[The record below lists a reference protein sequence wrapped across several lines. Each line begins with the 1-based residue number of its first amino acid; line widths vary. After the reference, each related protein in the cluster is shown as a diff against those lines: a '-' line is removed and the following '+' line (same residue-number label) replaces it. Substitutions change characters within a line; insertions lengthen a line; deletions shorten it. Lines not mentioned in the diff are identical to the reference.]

1 MQPSISPKKYS
12 PLSKNNAMQLH
23 DIQKIYFI
31 GIGGIGMSALARYFK
46 QHRGAEVY
54 GYDRTP
60 SPLTDALTAEGMHI
74 HFEDDTRQI
83 PEGIDLVVYTPAIPS
98 DHGELNYFRERGY
111 VVLKRAA
118 VLGIISRGMK
128 AIAIGGTHGKTTT
141 TSITTHILRS
151 SGIDC
156 SAFLGGI
163 AENFQSNYVAGSGE
177 WFVVEADEYDRSFLQ
192 LNPEIT
198 AILSMDADHLDIYG
212 DVAAMHDT
220 FREFVQRTNDN
231 GRVLYRSGLPLDTP
245 TDSTFHLATFGEETV
260 SDFQIH
266 HLRFEAGYSTFDVT
280 SPMFNMTDVQFTLP
294 GRHNALNALV
304 GIAIAQWL
312 GASAEGIRAALQTF
326 KGIKRR
332 FEFVVRGA
340 GTVGSPVFI
349 DDYAHHPTELTAA
362 IQATREL
369 YPEARI
375 TGIFQPHLY
384 SRTQDFYEGF
394 AAALDLLD
402 EAYLLPIYPAREQA
416 IPGVTSEGIAERMQ
430 LEAVHLVPK
439 EELLDRIDWR
449 QQEVVLT
456 LGAGD
461 IDRLV
466 PPIAK
471 RMGGLA

>member
-1 MQPSISPKKYS
+1 
-12 PLSKNNAMQLH
+12 MQLH

-46 QHRGAEVY
+46 QHRKADVY

-60 SPLTDALTAEGMHI
+60 SPLTDALIAEGMHI
-74 HFEDDTRQI
+74 HFEDDIQQI

-98 DHGELNYFRERGY
+98 DHGELNYFKERGY

-151 SGIDC
+151 AGIDC

-163 AENFQSNYVAGSGE
+163 AENFKSNYVAGNGE

-192 LNPEIT
+192 LNPEI
-198 AILSMDADHLDIYG
+198 AAVLSMDADHLDIYG
-212 DVAAMHDT
+212 DVSAMHDT
-220 FREFVQRTNDN
+220 FREFVRRTNDK
-231 GRVLYRSGLPLDTP
+231 GRVLYRTGLPLDTA
-245 TDSTFHLATFGEETV
+245 TDRQLNMATFGDDADSTFAI
-260 SDFQIH
+260 QN
-266 HLRFEAGYSTFDVT
+266 LRFEGGFSTFDVV
-280 SPMFNMTDVQFTLP
+280 SPIFNMSAVQFTLP

-312 GASAEGIRAALQTF
+312 GASAEGIRVALQTF

-340 GTVGSPVFI
+340 GTVASPVFI
-349 DDYAHHPTELTAA
+349 DDYAHHPTELEAA
-362 IQATREL
+362 IQAAREL
-369 YPEARI
+369 YPNARI

-384 SRTQDFYEGF
+384 SRTQDFHEGF

-402 EAYLLPIYPAREQA
+402 AAYLLPIYPARELPIA
-416 IPGVTSEGIAERMQ
+416 GVASEMIVERMTLASKHLVQ
-430 LEAVHLVPK
+430 KEAV
-439 EELLDRIDWR
+439 LDYIDWS
-449 QQEVVLT
+449 QQAVVLT

-466 PPIAK
+466 APIAE
-471 RMGGLA
+471 RLASVT

>member
-1 MQPSISPKKYS
+1 
-12 PLSKNNAMQLH
+12 
-23 DIQKIYFI
+23 
-31 GIGGIGMSALARYFK
+31 MSALARYFK

-60 SPLTDALTAEGMHI
+60 SPLTDALIAEGMHL
-74 HFEDDTRQI
+74 HFEDDIRQI
-83 PEGIDLVVYTPAIPS
+83 PAGIDLVVYTPAVPDTHS
-98 DHGELNYFRERGY
+98 ELNYFRERGF

-141 TSITTHILRS
+141 TSITTHILRA

-163 AENFQSNYVAGSGE
+163 AENFQSNYVAGNSE

-212 DVAAMHDT
+212 NVAVMYDT
-220 FREFVQRTNDN
+220 FKEFVQRTNDH
-231 GRVLYRSGLPLDTP
+231 GRLLYRAGLPLSLDAE
-245 TDSTFHLATFGEETV
+245 DHARLHVASFGEVPED
-260 SDFQIH
+260 DFQIQN
-266 HLRFEAGYSTFDVT
+266 LRFEGGYSTFDVI
-280 SPMFNMTDVQFTLP
+280 SPMFRLEDVQFTLP

-332 FEFVVRGA
+332 FEFVVRGE
-340 GTVGSPVFI
+340 GTPDSPVYI

-369 YPEARI
+369 YPQAHI
-375 TGIFQPHLY
+375 TGLFQPHLY
-384 SRTQDFYEGF
+384 TRTQDFHEGF

-402 EAYLLPIYPAREQA
+402 TVYLLPIYPARELP
-416 IPGVTSEGIAERMQ
+416 ITGVESDMIATLMRKSS
-430 LEAVHLVPK
+430 VHLVPK
-439 EELLDRIDWR
+439 EEVLDRIDWAA
-449 QQEVVLT
+449 QSVVLT

-466 PPIAK
+466 PHIAE
-471 RMGGLA
+471 RLRP